1 MQTLPSL
8 FLSLARHIERE
19 RGFEEVKFSLGT
31 PNINIEFKTNDLVVS
46 GDEGSADED
55 SRYKQVSSQIPL
67 WFYLLQFKLH
77 TSTFHDTKLQSC
89 LS

>member
-8 FLSLARHIERE
+8 FLSLGRHIERE

-31 PNINIEFKTNDLVVS
+31 PNIYIEFKTNDLVVS

-55 SRYKQVSSQIPL
+55 SGYKQVSSQIPL
-67 WFYLLQFKLH
+67 WFHHL
-77 TSTFHDTKLQSC
+77 
-89 LS
+89 